1 MKNNLNSK
9 DIIVIS
15 ILGAIILIAI
25 GFLGDNLPEYSYGL
39 AFGIIV
45 FIVFMYNTY
54 KEKAKNRYKSF
65 LQDEEELNNKKRNFS
80 NISKLHKVSKSDNVE
95 YIDDQTW
102 DDLEMNK
109 VYEKIDYTLTTPGE
123 QALYEILRKPIYN
136 EKELIKRKELINS
149 IQSNEDLKEELQRTL
164 FKLGRQYSGDI
175 IELLYTKG
183 ETKGYKKYVYDFLAL
198 LCLISIGSILFIK
211 AYGVLILMFV
221 SSINMYIHYKINK
234 DIIAKV
240 NSIAYL
246 AEVLAAAKKIC
257 TLNHPVFI
265 DIKENLEKNLK
276 ECSSIIKN
284 STSIG
289 RIEGIDVLGDYI
301 NVLFLSQVR
310 GYYSVIENIE
320 KNKDFIREIYY
331 MVGEVDA
338 LVAVGLFRKHLNE
351 YIEPQLEN
359 KTDIEID
366 AEDLKN
372 PLVEEC
378 ISNSIHLKNSG
389 IILTG
394 TNMSGK
400 STFLRTLGINAI
412 LAQTI
417 YTTYSKSYKSSYFN
431 ILTSI
436 SPKDDIATGK
446 SYYLGEAES
455 VLRILNKLNDKIPVL
470 CIIDEIF
477 RGTNPIERISASAEI
492 LNYIIERK
500 AISIVATHDI
510 DLINLVDKR
519 YAPFYF
525 SEEVDEKEGL
535 KFDYKIKNGVSPT
548 RNAIKL
554 LRFIGYPEEITKGAE
569 ERILPL
575 ET

>member
-15 ILGAIILIAI
+15 LMGAVLLIAI

-45 FIVFMYNTY
+45 FIAFIYNTY
-54 KEKAKNRYKSF
+54 KEKIKNRYKVF
-65 LQDEEELNNKKRNFS
+65 LQNEEELNKKKRNFS
-80 NISKLHKVSKSDNVE
+80 NISKLHKVLKLNNVE

-102 DDLEMNK
+102 ADLEMDK
-109 VYEKIDYTLTTPGE
+109 VFEKVDYTLTTPGE
-123 QALYEILRKPIYN
+123 QALYEILRKPLYN
-136 EKELIKRKELINS
+136 EKELANRKELINS
-149 IQSNEDLKEELQRTL
+149 MQSNEDLKEELQRIL
-164 FKLGRQYSGDI
+164 FKLGMQYNGDI
-175 IELLYTKG
+175 IELLYTQG
-183 ETKGYKKYVYDFLAL
+183 ETKGYKKYLYDFLAL
-198 LCLISIGSILFIK
+198 LCLISIGSIFFIK
-211 AYGVLILMFV
+211 TYGVLMLLFV

-234 DIIAKV
+234 DIIGKV
-240 NSIAYL
+240 NSITYL
-246 AEVLAAAKKIC
+246 AEVLATAKKIC
-257 TLNHPVFI
+257 TLDNVVLN
-265 DIKENLEKNLK
+265 DIKDNLERNLK

-284 STSIG
+284 SSSIG
-289 RIEGIDVLGDYI
+289 RIEGIDALGDYI
-301 NVLFLSQVR
+301 NILFLSQVR
-310 GYYSVIENIE
+310 GYYSVIESIE
-320 KNKDFIREIYY
+320 KKKDSIREVYY
-331 MVGEVDA
+331 IVGEVDA
-338 LVAVGLFRKHLNE
+338 LVAVGLFRKHLSE
-351 YIEPQLEN
+351 YTEPQLGKE
-359 KTDIEID
+359 TDIEIQG
-366 AEDLKN
+366 EDLKN

-378 ISNSIHLKNSG
+378 VANSIHLKNSG

-417 YTTYSKSYKSSYFN
+417 YTTCSKSYKSSYFN

-436 SPKDDIATGK
+436 SPKDDISTGK

-477 RGTNPIERISASAEI
+477 RGTNPIERISASVEI

-519 YAPFYF
+519 YTPFYF
-525 SEEVDEKEGL
+525 SEEVDEREGL